1 MNNKEQKDKNTV
13 ETEQTLKLINRRTL
27 TITGVT
33 DTDKFDEGKVL
44 LYTCLGELLVKG
56 KDLRVSSLSVETGDM
71 VIEGE
76 ISSIQYGDS
85 KVTGPMSIFGKITK

>member
-1 MNNKEQKDKNTV
+1 MNGKEQKNS
-13 ETEQTLKLINRRTL
+13 EQREQTISLINRQKL

-44 LYTCLGELLVKG
+44 LYTCMGELLVKG
-56 KDLRVSSLSVETGDM
+56 RELRVSSLSVETGDM

-85 KVTGPMSIFGKITK
+85 KVTSPMSLFGKITK